1 MATTS
6 AVRSRSA
13 AETQRVGEALGRA
26 LAPGDVIALEGPL
39 GAGKTCLVGGIA
51 RGLGVPPEVPVTS
64 PTFVLVAE
72 YPGRVPLRHADFYRV
87 ETAQRLLDAGFDDL
101 LDGTG
106 VVVVEWPEL
115 LPSALP
121 AERLWIRIE
130 IVGESERRLVLSGTG
145 ARAAAL
151 REAVAAFGERCP

>member
-1 MATTS
+1 
-6 AVRSRSA
+6 
-13 AETQRVGEALGRA
+13 
-26 LAPGDVIALEGPL
+26 
-39 GAGKTCLVGGIA
+39 VGGIA
-51 RGLGVPPEVPVTS
+51 RGLGVPADVPVTS

-87 ETAQRLLDAGFDDL
+87 ETSQRLLDAGFDDL
-101 LDGTG
+101 FDGTG

-151 REAVAAFGERCP
+151 REAVAAAGERCP